1 MRYFGNLTWVN
12 IGYCRISTND
22 QNLDLQLDELKKA
35 GCERIFQDIASGAKS
50 DRKGLKEAIEFA
62 RSGDVIVC
70 WKLDRVGRSL
80 RDLIETINTLKDR
93 GIGFRCL
100 TQQLDTTTP
109 SGMLIFHVFG
119 AMSEFE
125 RSLIQERTQAGLQA
139 ARARGRLGGRP
150 KLDNSQRIEIAASL
164 YNDGKV
170 SVAEI
175 CKNLKI
181 SKATFYRDLKAKA
194 AWAKSK

>member
-1 MRYFGNLTWVN
+1 MN
-12 IGYCRISTND
+12 IGYARISTTD
-22 QNLDLQLDELKKA
+22 QNLDLQIDELKKA

-50 DRKGLKEAIEFA
+50 DRKGLREAIEFA

-100 TQQLDTTTP
+100 TQPVDTTT
-109 SGMLIFHVFG
+109 SAGMLVFQIFG
-119 AMSEFE
+119 AMAEFE
-125 RSLIQERTQAGLQA
+125 RSLIRERTQAGLQA

-150 KLDNSQRIEIAASL
+150 KADNSQRIEIASSL
-164 YNDGKV
+164 YRDGKV

-181 SKATFYRDLKAKA
+181 SRATFYRDLKAKA
-194 AWAKSK
+194 A

>member
-1 MRYFGNLTWVN
+1 MN
-12 IGYCRISTND
+12 IGYMRVSSTD
-22 QNLDLQLDELKKA
+22 QFLYLQEDELKKA

-100 TQQLDTTTP
+100 TQPVDTTT
-109 SGMLIFHVFG
+109 SAGMLVFQIFG
-119 AMSEFE
+119 AMAEFE

-150 KLDNSQRIEIAASL
+150 KVDNSQRIEIATSL
-164 YNDGKV
+164 YRDGKV

-181 SKATFYRDLKAKA
+181 SKATFYRDLKTKA
-194 AWAKSK
+194 A

>member
-1 MRYFGNLTWVN
+1 MN

-194 AWAKSK
+194 A